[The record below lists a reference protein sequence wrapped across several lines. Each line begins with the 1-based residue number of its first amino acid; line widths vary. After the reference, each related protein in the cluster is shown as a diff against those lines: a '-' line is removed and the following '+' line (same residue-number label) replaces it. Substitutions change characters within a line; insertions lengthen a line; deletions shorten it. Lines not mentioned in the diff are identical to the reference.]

1 MKERLV
7 SLQCP
12 SAEHFIFTENF
23 KSGSGNGSHGDRTA
37 DSVEDF
43 DRVPFGTV
51 SSRVMVY
58 QLDDV
63 APTETMR
70 WQITRQGHISI
81 KLELHPILR
90 LTGIAE

>member
-12 SAEHFIFTENF
+12 SAEHFIITENF
-23 KSGSGNGSHGDRTA
+23 KSGSGNGSHGDRIA
-37 DSVEDF
+37 NSVEDF

-70 WQITRQGHISI
+70 WQIARQCHI
-81 KLELHPILR
+81 R
-90 LTGIAE
+90 

>member
-1 MKERLV
+1 MTERLV

-12 SAEHFIFTENF
+12 SAEHFIFAENF
-23 KSGSGNGSHGDRTA
+23 KSGGGNGSHGDRIA

-43 DRVPFGTV
+43 DQVPFGTV

-63 APTETMR
+63 APTET
-70 WQITRQGHISI
+70 
-81 KLELHPILR
+81 
-90 LTGIAE
+90 IAGRSHVNATSV